1 MTCDSS
7 GAMRLLGNLPNR
19 VRLIEADFLA
29 KVGDRFCEVARDT
42 KTYNDADSVAERVRV
57 KDLQPCTRPS
67 RNSPPT
73 APHSL

>member
-29 KVGDRFCEVARDT
+29 KVGDRFCEVARET
-42 KTYNDADSVAERVRV
+42 KTYNAWPWREGW
-57 KDLQPCTRPS
+57 
-67 RNSPPT
+67 
-73 APHSL
+73 